1 MSETIDRERH
11 AEFRRGVTLVGPHR
25 DDLSVTIDSNAIGAY
40 GSRGQ
45 QRLAVIAMK
54 LAETDLM
61 TSAGADTPVL
71 LLDDVFSELDAI
83 HRGLLAASISD
94 AQMQTIVTTT
104 DEAVVRDA
112 AIPLERYASVEA
124 GEIRWIS

>member
-1 MSETIDRERH
+1 MDN
-11 AEFRRGVTLVGPHR
+11 P
-25 DDLSVTIDSNAIGAY
+25 IGAY

-45 QRLAVIAMK
+45 QRLAVVALK

-71 LLDDVFSELDAI
+71 LLDDVFSELDAV
-83 HRGLLAASISD
+83 HRELLASSISG

-104 DEAVVRDA
+104 DESVVRA
-112 AIPLERYASVEA
+112 ARVPLERYASVEA
-124 GEIRWIS
+124 GVLPGLSRLV